1 MCNPFILKMWVKTK
15 IKEFEKE
22 IQVCNTEADAYKL
35 QGKLDILMEFY
46 DDFNLEEIDEK
57 EVIIH
62 NNF

>member
-15 IKEFEKE
+15 IKDFEKD
-22 IQVCNTEADAYKL
+22 ILVCNTEADAYKL